1 MISVIPYSSEHQP
14 RISRG
19 ISAES
24 MGLNTTN
31 SPVISTRE
39 GAIQKEKEM
48 GPNLRAETS
57 AINWFNPPNIM
68 MAPRIYIKP

>member
-1 MISVIPYSSEHQP
+1 
-14 RISRG
+14 
-19 ISAES
+19 

-48 GPNLRAETS
+48 GPNLRAEIN
-57 AINWFNPPNIM
+57 AIN
-68 MAPRIYIKP
+68 